1 MNKMQ
6 RNVLFSIFKIVL
18 TFALLTGL
26 FIHVD
31 FSQLLNVFSQFRA
44 NTLFLVIILTYLA
57 LFVNAVKWHLLLPE
71 YKIATLFN
79 FNLVAVYYSLILP
92 GQFLGELAK
101 AYYFG
106 RGKQDAE
113 KIAASI
119 VVDKIT
125 GFIGILFVG
134 LFGIHTTV
142 QSLPTI
148 LNVSFQIIALC
159 LILGLLSVKILLVLL
174 VQLKRVSRF
183 QQTSSSLNRLF
194 DAWLIYLKM
203 PRLLLNSVLL
213 GSFFQLMCVAIVAV
227 LANGLGLSV
236 SWVDWCWIFS
246 VVSLAVFLPLTIA
259 GIGIREGAFVGT
271 LSLLDIPLEK
281 GLALSFSLFG
291 LNLLTALVG
300 GLIELNRVKTEVT

>member
-1 MNKMQ
+1 
-6 RNVLFSIFKIVL
+6 
-18 TFALLTGL
+18 
-26 FIHVD
+26 
-31 FSQLLNVFSQFRA
+31 
-44 NTLFLVIILTYLA
+44 
-57 LFVNAVKWHLLLPE
+57 
-71 YKIATLFN
+71 
-79 FNLVAVYYSLILP
+79 
-92 GQFLGELAK
+92 
-101 AYYFG
+101 
-106 RGKQDAE
+106 
-113 KIAASI
+113 
-119 VVDKIT
+119 
-125 GFIGILFVG
+125 
-134 LFGIHTTV
+134 V